1 MKHSVK
7 QLLLPLIV
15 GILSHFM
22 ATAQVGLTYAE
33 KLGFPKGSK
42 VVILHVDDAG
52 MSFDSN
58 LGAIEAM
65 DKGVASSTSVM
76 MPCPWVPGMVE
87 YIKEH
92 PLTDAGLHLTLTS
105 EWRDYRWGPVAG
117 KPAVPGLV
125 DGQGELWASPEDVVS
140 HATADEVETEI
151 RAQIQKALQMGFT
164 PTHLDSHMG
173 TLFASPAFTERYI
186 KVGVEYKIPVM
197 FPGGHNTLIRAQMQM
212 TDAQIQMTTAT
223 GQMIWKAG
231 LPVLD
236 DLHNTSYDWTL
247 PRGMAP
253 TKENWR
259 KYKLQQ
265 YMATFK
271 LLRPGLTMVIMHC
284 TDPTEVFAHISDS
297 GPAREADLYVM
308 LSPEFRQF
316 LKDEGIIV
324 TTWREIKHRRDQ
336 AAN

>member
-1 MKHSVK
+1 
-7 QLLLPLIV
+7 
-15 GILSHFM
+15 
-22 ATAQVGLTYAE
+22 
-33 KLGFPKGSK
+33 
-42 VVILHVDDAG
+42 
-52 MSFDSN
+52 
-58 LGAIEAM
+58 
-65 DKGVASSTSVM
+65 
-76 MPCPWVPGMVE
+76 
-87 YIKEH
+87 
-92 PLTDAGLHLTLTS
+92 
-105 EWRDYRWGPVAG
+105 
-117 KPAVPGLV
+117 
-125 DGQGELWASPEDVVS
+125 
-140 HATADEVETEI
+140 
-151 RAQIQKALQMGFT
+151 
-164 PTHLDSHMG
+164 
-173 TLFASPAFTERYI
+173 
-186 KVGVEYKIPVM
+186 
-197 FPGGHNTLIRAQMQM
+197 
-212 TDAQIQMTTAT
+212 MTTAT